1 MARRKETKG
10 AESCCGEGCC
20 GGDSACCGLPASGCC
35 QIEAV
40 VTVDARG
47 QMVLPKEVRESFGL
61 ASGEKLAVVVWKQQ
75 EKACCIT
82 LHKADELAERVRV
95 AYGPLLKEIVR

>member
-1 MARRKETKG
+1 MARAKG
-10 AESCCGEGCC
+10 PKTADSCCGEGCC
-20 GGDSACCGLPASGCC
+20 GGDSACCGIPASGCC

-40 VTVDARG
+40 VTVDGRG
-47 QMVLPKEVRESFGL
+47 QMVLPKEVRASFGV
-61 ASGEKLAVVVWKQQ
+61 AAGEKLAVVVWKQQ
-75 EKACCIT
+75 DRACCIT